1 MMKKVLT
8 IQLSTVQIC
17 DGSWIRHTSNGVS
30 TAVNIRQMKV
40 DESQNGTH
48 LEVLGCL
55 PQAAG
60 STPSERA
67 QAWRRGQSRC
77 VQHAHDPGLME
88 RQLVLDGQLLRQ
100 ECSAL
105 VRVVA
110 FTAATIAVHLGAVS
124 HGQGGG
130 VAGNSPKLRFGS
142 RVGGRGASNKTNT
155 VNAGAI

>member
-67 QAWRRGQSRC
+67 QAWRRGQSRGC
-77 VQHAHDPGLME
+77 GDVQHAHDPGLME

-130 VAGNSPKLRFGS
+130 VAGNSPKLQSTRGGLAV
-142 RVGGRGASNKTNT
+142 VGAHR
-155 VNAGAI
+155 